1 MRGKLFAV
9 KSSWKLFLPLKWFW
23 WEAATEIWR
32 PSLVVQESTR
42 RWEAK
47 AGVDTSQRN
56 TREFPGVTSTM
67 ASEDVEAA
75 AVKVTKIQSFNDFV
89 TWNYQTKTWKQTL
102 NK

>member
-1 MRGKLFAV
+1 MKI
-9 KSSWKLFLPLKWFW
+9 SQLFLPLKWFW

-32 PSLVVQESTR
+32 PSLVVQESTK

-75 AVKVTKIQSFNDFV
+75 VVKVTKIQSLNDFV
-89 TWNYQTKTWKQTL
+89 RTL
-102 NK
+102 ISESFFGLHLKPNHF

>member
-1 MRGKLFAV
+1 METP
-9 KSSWKLFLPLKWFW
+9 SISQLFLPLKWFW

-75 AVKVTKIQSFNDFV
+75 VVKVTKIQSLNDFWSASHQKV
-89 TWNYQTKTWKQTL
+89 SRILFSESTFF
-102 NK
+102 